1 MISSATALES
11 AVVELIA
18 TLPDLPLDAVGILAT
33 QYADIVAT
41 PSIAPGVAELARSI
55 AALLSRYAEQAAP
68 LEGFGILASAAHTL
82 TRAMANDPDHT
93 GALAAAR
100 FEIDSLAAPTLARP
114 ASAATPDV
122 MATALRRHN

>member
-1 MISSATALES
+1 MTAAAALES

-18 TLPDLPLDAVGILAT
+18 TLPELPLDAVRSLAT
-33 QYADIVAT
+33 QYADIAT
-41 PSIAPGVAELARSI
+41 MPIAVQTAELARSI
-55 AALLSRYAEQAAP
+55 AALLGRYAGQTAP

-82 TRAMANDPDHT
+82 TRAMAHDADHT
-93 GALAAAR
+93 GAVAAAR

-122 MATALRRHN
+122 MATALRRRS